1 MKNSFSYKRL
11 NGITEDSMK
20 NSVFGTFGVHYEKH
34 MESWK
39 HNKEYDSGKFLGYFS
54 EVGGDPI
61 LDKK

>member
-1 MKNSFSYKRL
+1 MKNSFAYKRL

-34 MESWK
+34 IKSKQGM
-39 HNKEYDSGKFLGYFS
+39 NYDSGKFLDYFGDC
-54 EVGGDPI
+54 EDPI